1 MTNAIME
8 AIIRA
13 AQSKDYGEHAQF
25 GAWKAN
31 QKQTRKHLRRARLGK
46 FAKGNGYYEY
56 RADGYQAT
64 IEGSK
69 EGQIKYD
76 INSATVKGKE
86 LKGSSIANYQAALKE
101 AVANERTTI
110 KGIEIISY
118 ASPDGGEELNAKL
131 SDKRSE
137 SAEKAWGKITKGI
150 DGLEAPSTKSVGQ
163 DWEGFQEAVQKSDIQ
178 DKDLIVRVLS
188 MYSDP
193 EVREK
198 EIKNMSAVYN
208 ELRKEVLPELRR
220 TRFVATTEF
229 RNYSDEELAALSG
242 ADVATLDETALL
254 RLGAI
259 SEDPAKKESYY
270 KAAADRF
277 NSEAGKYN
285 LALDLTVVP
294 CENWT
299 RDQYFDETGL
309 TWVNPSP
316 NMRSLDEA
324 LLYPGIGIPEF
335 TNISVG
341 RGTDTP
347 FEVVGA
353 PWIDGAD
360 LAAKLT
366 ESKIPGVSF
375 EAIKYTPTGSKY
387 KGEEVSGI
395 RMTITDRDKLD
406 AVKLGVALMRQLV
419 LDYPEQW
426 EQKNANTL
434 LLSDKTLEA
443 INDGKTVDEI
453 AKMWEPA
460 LESFKAFR
468 ANFTIYR

>member
-1 MTNAIME
+1 MCSAMQACADLHKKFVVLDRPNPIGAVKVDGPFLDPGREAYVAFFPMPIQHGMT
-8 AIIRA
+8 
-13 AQSKDYGEHAQF
+13 
-25 GAWKAN
+25 
-31 QKQTRKHLRRARLGK
+31 
-46 FAKGNGYYEY
+46 
-56 RADGYQAT
+56 
-64 IEGSK
+64 
-69 EGQIKYD
+69 
-76 INSATVKGKE
+76 
-86 LKGSSIANYQAALKE
+86 
-101 AVANERTTI
+101 
-110 KGIEIISY
+110 
-118 ASPDGGEELNAKL
+118 
-131 SDKRSE
+131 
-137 SAEKAWGKITKGI
+137 
-150 DGLEAPSTKSVGQ
+150 VG
-163 DWEGFQEAVQKSDIQ
+163 
-178 DKDLIVRVLS
+178 
-188 MYSDP
+188 
-193 EVREK
+193 
-198 EIKNMSAVYN
+198 
-208 ELRKEVLPELRR
+208 
-220 TRFVATTEF
+220 
-229 RNYSDEELAALSG
+229 ELALAF
-242 ADVATLDETALL
+242 A
-254 RLGAI
+254 
-259 SEDPAKKESYY
+259 Y
-270 KAAADRF
+270 
-277 NSEAGKYN
+277 KYN